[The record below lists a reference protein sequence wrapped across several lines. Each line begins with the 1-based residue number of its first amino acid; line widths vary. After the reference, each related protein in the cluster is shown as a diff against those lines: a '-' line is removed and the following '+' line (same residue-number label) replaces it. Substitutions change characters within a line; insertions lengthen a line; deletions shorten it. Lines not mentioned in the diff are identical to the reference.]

1 MIKLVA
7 TDIDGTI
14 LIPEGDFTNTKIIE
28 GKVNNVLKRFVQKGL
43 K

>member
-14 LIPEGDFTNTKIIE
+14 LIPEGNFTK
-28 GKVNNVLKRFVQKGL
+28 GVKNVLKSFVQKGL